1 MRAIFTS
8 RMTGPTVVAVA
19 MTAIALVGTAAQ
31 AAPRVPATATATA
44 TAAYTP
50 PAGVTDP
57 CPAAAPGDAG
67 CAALINTPTAA
78 ASRSASASPDATTPS
93 GYSPANLQQAYD
105 FQGTRSG
112 NGQTVAVVTAYNDP
126 DAASDLAAYRTEYG
140 LTACTV
146 ADKCFEQV
154 SETGSTTSLPGTAA
168 GWTAPA
174 AESIEMISAICP
186 ECHILL
192 VEASSTAISDLGA
205 AENEAVTL
213 GASFVDNDWII
224 PEASVGA
231 EETPYDTEYFDHPG
245 VAITAPAGD
254 DGYGGVNYPAA
265 SQYVT
270 AVGGTSLTYSSSTGY
285 YTESAWAGTSAGCS
299 AYEPKPSWQTDTGCA
314 DRTLNDLAADA
325 DPNTPIAYYDTPTE
339 GGWGEGSGT
348 VVSAAIVA
356 ASYALAGTPAAGSY
370 PASYPYTAVSSAITP
385 PSGFY
390 YPDGLNNITTG
401 SDGTCSVTYLCT
413 AGTGYNGPT
422 GLGSPD
428 TALGL
433 TTAGETG
440 QFQVHAIASECMD
453 DAYGA
458 TTAGTKVDIYDCNGN
473 AWQNWTAHSNGTIT
487 ITVSGITMCLS
498 LGLET
503 GSPGMT
509 IGGPVD
515 INTCDGDP
523 YEEWHLTAN
532 DEVVNE
538 TGECLEAP
546 STTEL
551 TQLVTGLCA
560 SSPVPDQQWSSPY
573 DRPTASGAITSQITT
588 AKLCVD
594 DTSNSTTN
602 NNKIQ
607 IWACLGDAAQD
618 WTIESNGQI
627 EINGKCMATDANGT
641 SNGTTIVLYTCEG
654 DTNAEWV
661 ERSNGTIVNI
671 RSGTCLDDPSA
682 TTTNG
687 TQLQI
692 WACDG
697 DIQQQWNLP

>member
-8 RMTGPTVVAVA
+8 RVTGPAVIAVA

-31 AAPRVPATATATA
+31 AAPRVPRTASASA
-44 TAAYTP
+44 AAAYTP
-50 PAGVTDP
+50 PTGVVDP
-57 CPAAAPGDAG
+57 CPPAAPADAG
-67 CAALINTPTAA
+67 CAALIKNRTAA
-78 ASRSASASPDATTPS
+78 SASASASADATTPG

-112 NGQTVAVVTAYNDP
+112 SGQTVAVVTAYNDP

-146 ADKCFEQV
+146 ADECFKQV

-186 ECHILL
+186 NCQILL

-231 EETPYDTEYFDHPG
+231 VETTYDTEYFDHPG

-254 DGYGGVNYPAA
+254 DGYGVINYPAA

-270 AVGGTSLTYSSSTGY
+270 AVGGSTLTADSSVARG
-285 YTESAWAGTSAGCS
+285 YTEAAWAGSSAGCS
-299 AYEPKPSWQTDTGCA
+299 AYEPKPSWQTDAGCA
-314 DRTLNDLAADA
+314 DRTLNDLAAVA

-356 ASYALAGTPAAGSY
+356 ASYALAGTPAAGTY
-370 PASYPYTAVSSAITP
+370 PASYPYESPGGSYTTP
-385 PSGFY
+385 GNAYAS
-390 YPDGLNNITTG
+390 PDGMNNITSG
-401 SDGTCSVTYLCT
+401 SDGTCSVSYLCT
-413 AGTGYNGPT
+413 AGAGYNGPT
-422 GLGSPD
+422 GLGSPN
-428 TALGL
+428 TALSL
-433 TTAGETG
+433 TTSGETG
-440 QFQVHAIASECMD
+440 QFQVHVIASECMD
-453 DAYGA
+453 DADAGTA
-458 TTAGTKVDIYDCNGN
+458 AGTKVDIYNCNGT
-473 AWQNWTAHSNGTIT
+473 AEQNWTAHSNGTIT
-487 ITVSGITMCLS
+487 DTISGKTICLDVAGGGTAS
-498 LGLET
+498 GTLVESNPCSGATSQQWGLTSTDE
-503 GSPGMT
+503 
-509 IGGPVD
+509 IINGPSGLCLTD
-515 INTCDGDP
+515 PATADG
-523 YEEWHLTAN
+523 
-532 DEVVNE
+532 
-538 TGECLEAP
+538 
-546 STTEL
+546 
-551 TQLVTGLCA
+551 TQLKIETCA
-560 SSPVPDQQWSSPY
+560 STPVTDQQWSAPD

-594 DTSNSTTN
+594 DASDSTTN
-602 NNKIQ
+602 DNKIQ
-607 IWACLGDAAQD
+607 IYACLGDAAQD

-654 DTNAEWV
+654 DTNAEWA
-661 ERSNGTIVNI
+661 ERSNGTVVNI